1 MTPAHFIADLYE
13 LNSKL
18 IQPVDYRQIYAEPNI
33 TYAVIQTLI
42 ATFSDKY
49 KVVPEDV
56 MAILRERQLSI
67 PTKTDKTTEV

>member
-1 MTPAHFIADLYE
+1 MKPAQFIADLYE
-13 LNSKL
+13 LKSKL

-49 KVVPEDV
+49 KVDPEEV
-56 MAILRERQLSI
+56 MAELRKRN
-67 PTKTDKTTEV
+67 K

>member
-1 MTPAHFIADLYE
+1 MTPAQFIADLYE
-13 LNSKL
+13 LKSKL

-49 KVVPEDV
+49 KVDPRDV
-56 MAILRERQLSI
+56 MDELRKRDNHSELDQ
-67 PTKTDKTTEV
+67 PTV

>member
-13 LNSKL
+13 LKSKL

-56 MAILRERQLSI
+56 MTILRERQLLA
-67 PTKTDKTTEV
+67 PTKTDKQ